1 MELID
6 PTPLH
11 QSTAMSSSF
20 LSQSTKGA
28 LAIAIG
34 AGLWGL
40 FWIPLRYLSDAGFGP
55 LWASALVLVASL
67 PFAVLAALKWGT
79 WRADHGRW
87 VVLVG
92 CGIGISEV
100 CYFYA
105 IVSTDVVR
113 AIFLFYMLP
122 IWATLVDRV
131 VFGVRL
137 NPWRAF
143 AIVLAF
149 FGLWLL
155 LGGDGGPPVPRNAGD
170 WAGLVAGFF
179 WGSTLSL
186 VRGRAEVDPYWNA
199 ASAIFFGFVLAALA
213 ALALGSADAFAGSL
227 TPLLALGV
235 MVFGLIIVWPSM
247 IGQLWGARLVPA
259 TRAALLTMTEIVVA
273 TISAWALIGTT
284 LTLISLLGGLT
295 IVAAVLIDIY
305 GNAER
310 AAD

>member
-1 MELID
+1 
-6 PTPLH
+6 
-11 QSTAMSSSF
+11 MSFSF
-20 LSQSTKGA
+20 LSQNTRGA
-28 LAIAIG
+28 LAVAIG

-55 LWASALVLVASL
+55 LWAASMVMAGGL
-67 PFAVLAALKWGT
+67 PFALLAASKWGR
-79 WRADHGRW
+79 WRADHARW

-92 CGIGISEV
+92 VGIGISEV

-105 IVSTDVVR
+105 VVTTDVIR

-122 IWATLVDRV
+122 IWATLVDRI

-137 NPWRAF
+137 NSWRAF
-143 AIVLAF
+143 AILLAF
-149 FGLWLL
+149 AGLWLL
-155 LGGDGGPPVPRNAGD
+155 LGGDGGLPVPRNSGD

-186 VRGRAEVDPYWNA
+186 VRGRAEVDPFWNV
-199 ASAIFFGFVLAALA
+199 ASAIFFG
-213 ALALGSADAFAGSL
+213 SAFAAVIALVLGGAGLSAGAL
-227 TPLLALGV
+227 TPTLVLGMLL
-235 MVFGLIIVWPSM
+235 FGLIAFWPSM

-273 TISAWALIGTT
+273 TLSAWALIGTSMTT
-284 LTLISLLGGLT
+284 LSVLGGLV

-305 GNAER
+305 GDVEQET
-310 AAD
+310 

>member
-1 MELID
+1 MFL
-6 PTPLH
+6 
-11 QSTAMSSSF
+11 SF
-20 LSQSTKGA
+20 LSQSTRGA

-55 LWASALVLVASL
+55 LWSAAMVLAGSL
-67 PFAVLAALKWGT
+67 PFAVLAAFRWGL

-92 CGIGISEV
+92 VGIGISEV

-105 IVSTDVVR
+105 VISTDVVR

-143 AIVLAF
+143 AILLAF
-149 FGLWLL
+149 VGLWLL
-155 LGGDGGPPVPRNAGD
+155 LGGDGGAPVPRNAGD

-213 ALALGSADAFAGSL
+213 ALLIGSTDMSTGAL
-227 TPLLALGV
+227 TPTLALGV
-235 MVFGLIIVWPSM
+235 LVFGLIVFWPSM

-273 TISAWALIGTT
+273 TVSAWALIGTSVT
-284 LTLISLLGGLT
+284 FLSLVGGLT

>member
-1 MELID
+1 
-6 PTPLH
+6 
-11 QSTAMSSSF
+11 MSFSF
-20 LSQSTKGA
+20 LSQNARGA

-55 LWASALVLVASL
+55 LWSAALVLAGSL
-67 PFAVLAALKWGT
+67 PFAFLAAFRWGL
-79 WRADHGRW
+79 WRGDHARW
-87 VVLVG
+87 VALVG
-92 CGIGISEV
+92 VGIGISEV

-105 IVSTDVVR
+105 VVSTDVVR

-143 AIVLAF
+143 AILLAF
-149 FGLWLL
+149 AGLWLL
-155 LGGDGGPPVPRNAGD
+155 LGGDGGLPVPRNAGD

-186 VRGRAEVDPYWNA
+186 VRGRAEVDPFWNV
-199 ASAIFFGFVLAALA
+199 ASAIFFGCAFAALIA
-213 ALALGSADAFAGSL
+213 LLMGSADVSAGALTPSLALGIL
-227 TPLLALGV
+227 
-235 MVFGLIIVWPSM
+235 VFGLVVFWPSM

-273 TISAWALIGTT
+273 TVSAWALIGTT
-284 LTLISLLGGLT
+284 MTFLSILGGLI

-305 GNAER
+305 GNVEQ
-310 AAD
+310 AA